1 MSIPAFTDKSAPRAP
16 FKPGSVPG
24 AAWFNIETVFCHAC
38 PNPGAMLRS
47 HGLHPEEGADPS
59 SPGGYAEASLW
70 AACVEAGL
78 DREVATPETLA
89 ALADTFRA
97 VDADGRGVL
106 LTVDHAGVGERPDTR
121 AAGWIKALHADGGKL
136 WAWIELTPYGH
147 GLVDSAEFAFFSTEY
162 DYRDFKQTA
171 AGAEP
176 QRLAGCTLTNGP
188 RHPAQTPCTN
198 MKTLQARACATQ
210 DNKNMNTET
219 EEKKTPATNT
229 EPEDTPAAA
238 NSSGVASKG
247 EEPATNGDTPA
258 TEEATNTGTEPA
270 KEPAATNDDD
280 LQPTDDLS
288 AALVAVAEL
297 LGLPDSAKPADLVD
311 AVKTLQRSN
320 DELRTALAEA
330 NRNASMNGGTAANSV
345 RYPHLRALNHGTRS
359 ATALTGAT
367 PNREVTV
374 SVGHSTRAVNC
385 QDKARVDYCTNA
397 VATAER
403 ALGRTMTPA
412 EYGRAWAKANNDYTQ
427 GVNR

>member
-1 MSIPAFTDKSAPRAP
+1 MSIPAFTDKRAPRAP

-24 AAWFNIETVFCHAC
+24 AAWFNIETTFCHAC

-47 HGLHPEEGADPS
+47 HGLHPEDGAD
-59 SPGGYAEASLW
+59 LW

-198 MKTLQARACATQ
+198 M
-210 DNKNMNTET
+210 
-219 EEKKTPATNT
+219 
-229 EPEDTPAAA
+229 
-238 NSSGVASKG
+238 
-247 EEPATNGDTPA
+247 
-258 TEEATNTGTEPA
+258 
-270 KEPAATNDDD
+270 
-280 LQPTDDLS
+280 
-288 AALVAVAEL
+288 
-297 LGLPDSAKPADLVD
+297 
-311 AVKTLQRSN
+311 
-320 DELRTALAEA
+320 
-330 NRNASMNGGTAANSV
+330 
-345 RYPHLRALNHGTRS
+345 
-359 ATALTGAT
+359 
-367 PNREVTV
+367 
-374 SVGHSTRAVNC
+374 
-385 QDKARVDYCTNA
+385 
-397 VATAER
+397 
-403 ALGRTMTPA
+403 
-412 EYGRAWAKANNDYTQ
+412 
-427 GVNR
+427 

>member
-1 MSIPAFTDKSAPRAP
+1 MSIPAFTDKTAPRAP

-24 AAWFNIETVFCHAC
+24 AAWFNIETTFCHAC

-47 HGLHPEEGADPS
+47 HGLHAEEGAD
-59 SPGGYAEASLW
+59 LW

-210 DNKNMNTET
+210 DNKNMNTDT

-229 EPEDTPAAA
+229 EPEDTQTNSAGTDPTQGKEAA
-238 NSSGVASKG
+238 
-247 EEPATNGDTPA
+247 ATNGDESSKEP
-258 TEEATNTGTEPA
+258 ATNTGTEPA

-280 LQPTDDLS
+280 LQPGDDLT
-288 AALVAVAEL
+288 ATIVAVAEL
-297 LGLPDSAKPADLVD
+297 LGLPDSAKPSRMATPQPPVD
-311 AVKTLQRSN
+311 T
-320 DELRTALAEA
+320 
-330 NRNASMNGGTAANSV
+330 GCAA
-345 RYPHLRALNHGTRS
+345 PHLCQLPLELFSLVRRAS
-359 ATALTGAT
+359 AGDGA
-367 PNREVTV
+367 P
-374 SVGHSTRAVNC
+374 G
-385 QDKARVDYCTNA
+385 
-397 VATAER
+397 
-403 ALGRTMTPA
+403 
-412 EYGRAWAKANNDYTQ
+412 
-427 GVNR
+427 

>member
-1 MSIPAFTDKSAPRAP
+1 MTASTTTDMSIPAFTDKSAPRAP

-47 HGLHPEEGADPS
+47 HGLHPEEGAD
-59 SPGGYAEASLW
+59 LW

-210 DNKNMNTET
+210 DNKNMNTDT

-229 EPEDTPAAA
+229 EPEDTQTNSAGTEPA
-238 NSSGVASKG
+238 KG
-247 EEPATNGDTPA
+247 KECAATNGDTP
-258 TEEATNTGTEPA
+258 TKEEATNTGTEPA
-270 KEPAATNDDD
+270 QEPAATNDDD
-280 LQPTDDLS
+280 LQPSDDLS

-330 NRNASMNGGTAANSV
+330 NKNASVNGGTAANSV
-345 RYPHLRALNHGTRS
+345 RYPYLRALNHRTRS
-359 ATALTGAT
+359 TAALTGAT

-374 SVGHSTRAVNC
+374 SVGHGIRAVNC

-397 VATAER
+397 VTTAER
-403 ALGRTMTPA
+403 ALGRALTPA
-412 EYGRAWAKANNDYTQ
+412 EYGRTWAKANSDYTQ

>member
-1 MSIPAFTDKSAPRAP
+1 MTASTIRDMSIPAFTDKTAPRAP
-16 FKPGSVPG
+16 FKPGRVPG
-24 AAWFNIETVFCHAC
+24 AAWFNIETTFCHAC

-47 HGLHPEEGADPS
+47 HGLHAEEGAD
-59 SPGGYAEASLW
+59 LW

-210 DNKNMNTET
+210 DNKNMNTDT

-229 EPEDTPAAA
+229 EPEDTQTNSAGTEPA
-238 NSSGVASKG
+238 KG
-247 EEPATNGDTPA
+247 KECAATNGDTP
-258 TEEATNTGTEPA
+258 TKEEATNTGTEPA
-270 KEPAATNDDD
+270 QEPAATNDDD
-280 LQPTDDLS
+280 LQPSDDLS

-330 NRNASMNGGTAANSV
+330 NKNASMNGGTAANSV
-345 RYPHLRALNHGTRS
+345 RYPNLRALNHGTRK

-374 SVGHSTRAVNC
+374 SVGHGTRAVNC

-397 VATAER
+397 VTTAER
-403 ALGRTMTPA
+403 ALGRTLTPA
-412 EYGRAWAKANNDYTQ
+412 EYGRAWAKANSDYTQ

>member
-1 MSIPAFTDKSAPRAP
+1 MSIPAFTDKTAPRAP
-16 FKPGSVPG
+16 FKPGCVPG

-38 PNPGAMLRS
+38 PNPEAMLRS
-47 HGLHPEEGADPS
+47 HGLHPEAGAD
-59 SPGGYAEASLW
+59 LW

-97 VDADGRGVL
+97 VDAEGRGVL

-210 DNKNMNTET
+210 DNKNMNTDT

-229 EPEDTPAAA
+229 EPEDTQT
-238 NSSGVASKG
+238 NSAGT
-247 EEPATNGDTPA
+247 EPTQGKECAATNGDTPA

-270 KEPAATNDDD
+270 EEPAATNDDD
-280 LQPTDDLS
+280 LQPPDDLS

-297 LGLPDSAKPADLVD
+297 LGLPESAKPADLVD

-320 DELRTALAEA
+320 DELRAALAEA
-330 NRNASMNGGTAANSV
+330 NKNASMNGGTAANSV

-374 SVGHSTRAVNC
+374 SVGHGTRAVNC

>member
-1 MSIPAFTDKSAPRAP
+1 MSIPAFTDKTAPRAP
-16 FKPGSVPG
+16 FKPGRVPG
-24 AAWFNIETVFCHAC
+24 AAWFNIETTFCHAC

-47 HGLHPEEGADPS
+47 HGLHAEEGAD
-59 SPGGYAEASLW
+59 LW

-97 VDADGRGVL
+97 VDAEGRGVL

-210 DNKNMNTET
+210 DNKNMNTDT

-229 EPEDTPAAA
+229 EPEDTQT
-238 NSSGVASKG
+238 NSAGT
-247 EEPATNGDTPA
+247 EPTQGKECAATNGGTPA
-258 TEEATNTGTEPA
+258 KEEATNTGTEPA

-280 LQPTDDLS
+280 LQPSDDLS

-330 NRNASMNGGTAANSV
+330 NKNASMNGGTAANSV
-345 RYPHLRALNHGTRS
+345 RYPNLRALNHGTRK

-374 SVGHSTRAVNC
+374 SVGHGTRAVNC

-397 VATAER
+397 VTTAER
-403 ALGRTMTPA
+403 ALGRTLTPA
-412 EYGRAWAKANNDYTQ
+412 EYGRAWAKANSDYTQ

>member
-1 MSIPAFTDKSAPRAP
+1 MTASTIRDMSIPAFADKTAPRAP

-47 HGLHPEEGADPS
+47 HGLHPEEGAD
-59 SPGGYAEASLW
+59 LW

-210 DNKNMNTET
+210 DNKNMNTDT

-229 EPEDTPAAA
+229 EPEDTQT
-238 NSSGVASKG
+238 NSAGT
-247 EEPATNGDTPA
+247 EPTQGKECAATNGGTPA
-258 TEEATNTGTEPA
+258 KEEATNTGTEPA
-270 KEPAATNDDD
+270 QEPAATNDDD
-280 LQPTDDLS
+280 LQPSDDLS

-330 NRNASMNGGTAANSV
+330 NKNASMNGGTAANSV
-345 RYPHLRALNHGTRS
+345 RYPNLRALNHGTRK

-374 SVGHSTRAVNC
+374 SVGHGTRAVNC